1 MQIPSLLP
9 NGILYRFKKI
19 YGSNMSKTSK
29 IKQMKCS
36 FESESLQQAEKFEP
50 KSVVTVS
57 VPQSNQTD
65 AATGRCKLSVGE
77 SGGGALNTH
86 DFLFCERGC
95 AHQWRR
101 NEAWRA
107 GGALSLCYR
116 WLREHKGGFREHSWL
131 LFGSGVKQQQ

>member
-1 MQIPSLLP
+1 M
-9 NGILYRFKKI
+9 N
-19 YGSNMSKTSK
+19 KTSK

-36 FESESLQQAEKFEP
+36 FESESLQQAENFEP
-50 KSVVTVS
+50 KSVVTVT

-77 SGGGALNTH
+77 SGDGALNTH

-95 AHQWRR
+95 AHQWGR

-116 WLREHKGGFREHSWL
+116 WLREHKGGSENIAGYCL
-131 LFGSGVKQQQ
+131 APG